1 MPIELAQ
8 TIPLID
14 HHCHGITGND
24 LDYVNFQKFLSESYR
39 PPPEGTSD
47 FQKPVGLAVRRFCAP
62 LLDLE
67 KGVSGEDYVRR
78 RQELGPDEVNRRL
91 MRACGLSHLL
101 IDTGHRA
108 SIILDVPAMAKV
120 ADVPAFEVVRIEA
133 LAEEVMRGGVSADAF
148 PTVFAET
155 AAGARARCRGAQDH
169 RRLPHDLRHRLQPP
183 LA

>member
-8 TIPLID
+8 SIPLID
-14 HHCHGITGND
+14 HHCHGITGKD
-24 LDYVNFQKFLSESYR
+24 LDYVNFQKFISESYR

-67 KGVSGEDYVRR
+67 KGVSGERYVRR

-108 SIILDVPAMAKV
+108 SIIVDVPAMGAI
-120 ADVPAFEVVRIEA
+120 ADVGAPVLVRNDDVIA
-133 LAEEVMRGGVSADAF
+133 AAGVSENAF
-148 PTVFAET
+148 AHVREQETRELVQLILNELDESGKLTVT
-155 AAGARARCRGAQDH
+155 LTQLRAHYGF
-169 RRLPHDLRHRLQPP
+169 
-183 LA
+183 